1 MFSAFRRMFL
11 SETVEIALRCA
22 YCVLRPVIAFFGPD
36 VHNKT
41 DREQVEIR
49 NGNLDLRA
57 PLQKERRGQLTFG
70 LSQFFL
76 ALASVKRFDPHIS
89 RISGR
94 IS

>member
-1 MFSAFRRMFL
+1 MFL
-11 SETVEIALRCA
+11 SKTVEIALRCA

-49 NGNLDLRA
+49 NG
-57 PLQKERRGQLTFG
+57 
-70 LSQFFL
+70 QFFL